1 MIELKDGYIEVK
13 YNGYTGI
20 AYGYSSFSVRDP
32 QGKEIFHTE
41 FTTNEIKTQ
50 EEALK
55 YLKDTLVIIGRLAQ
69 PQTEEKA
76 PEKEEPPVMCDYVR
90 GLIDAWNVARN
101 LTSPETGGMYE
112 NDKKIVFGY
121 TSSDKILRTL
131 SAQEALAKFERW
143 QNYKYDIQ
151 PGDEV
156 VFETMEKRTI
166 KCVITCIYGD
176 KYGYVD
182 EDGHCGAFD
191 GICFEKTGKKY
202 PSINHIIDELAG
214 RL

>member
-1 MIELKDGYIEVK
+1 MIDKKTGNIVVE

-20 AYGYSSFSVRDP
+20 AYGHSSYIVRDSK
-32 QGKEIFHTE
+32 GNEIFHTG
-41 FTTNEIKTQ
+41 FTTESIDT
-50 EEALK
+50 EEKALK
-55 YLKDTLVIIGRLAQ
+55 YLKDTLVTLDRLRQ
-69 PQTEEKA
+69 
-76 PEKEEPPVMCDYVR
+76 PEKEEPPAMCDYVR

-112 NDKKIVFGY
+112 NDKRIVFGY

-191 GICFEKTGKKY
+191 GICFEKTGKTH
-202 PSINHIIDELAG
+202 PGIIHVINELAG